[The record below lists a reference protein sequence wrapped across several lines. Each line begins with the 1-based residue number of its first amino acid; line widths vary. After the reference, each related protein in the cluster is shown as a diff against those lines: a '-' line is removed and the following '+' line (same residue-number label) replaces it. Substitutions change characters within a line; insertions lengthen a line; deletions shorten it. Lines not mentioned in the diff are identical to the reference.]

1 MKKEGICVI
10 QLTKIN
16 GEKIL
21 VNPVQ
26 IEFIESI
33 PESKIIMMNDRYH
46 IVSESQ
52 EEIMELS
59 PKFYKGILDINRG
72 FVGIKKDSRETE
84 EDLKEVEE

>member
-59 PKFYKGILDINRG
+59 SEFYKGLVEINRG

-84 EDLKEVEE
+84 EGLKEVEE